1 MQVQCIS
8 LGGRTSTV
16 LIACLYLILHSA
28 FLVVCLT
35 SICNIF
41 LLISLTPQANFVIM
55 NRPRE
60 HLDSLLRWLGR
71 REGARFLHVHPRN
84 ILIQVKHLYYNQLQT
99 LNNSTTG
106 ARDPAHSS
114 NCGQHSSYN
123 LQSAHNLGRCKL
135 PSN

>member
-1 MQVQCIS
+1 MQCIS

-84 ILIQVKHLYYNQLQT
+84 ILIQVKIIFTISHKLCLE
-99 LNNSTTG
+99 STM
-106 ARDPAHSS
+106 
-114 NCGQHSSYN
+114 
-123 LQSAHNLGRCKL
+123 L
-135 PSN
+135 